1 MHFLYK
7 ILPLK
12 FLPKS
17 KLMRNFYVT
26 LKKRVLSLLSISKG
40 MLFQQSQTQ
49 HYQRGI
55 YFHETPADMMTRSIG
70 PMPMVP
76 NQAL

>member
-1 MHFLYK
+1 
-7 ILPLK
+7 
-12 FLPKS
+12 
-17 KLMRNFYVT
+17 MRNFYVT